1 MKDKYYKNSV
11 SPSPKKMRATSS
23 VSSPNY
29 KVHWIVLFGI
39 VIFISAIYYLGFST
53 PSSYKDKSETFSIK
67 TIPNLNDQ
75 ALHALDPQQ
84 FSYVVVIDAGSSG
97 CRAHVYRYGKLGS
110 SSGPLYILPRHDSK
124 KLKPG
129 LSSFS
134 GQPELAGP
142 SLASL
147 IQFVKGKVPE
157 NYWKDTPI
165 WLKATAGLRL
175 LDKTASDKILES
187 VRVFLKDPSNCPFHF
202 KPHYANLISGWFN
215 IFIYLFIYL
224 FE

>member
-1 MKDKYYKNSV
+1 MKDKYYKNSI
-11 SPSPKKMRATSS
+11 SPSPKKMRTTSS
-23 VSSPNY
+23 TSSSNY
-29 KVHWIVLFGI
+29 KVHWIIVFGVLVF
-39 VIFISAIYYLGFST
+39 VTVVFYLSSST
-53 PSSYKDKSETFSIK
+53 PIFYKDKSEEYSVK
-67 TIPNLNDQ
+67 TIPNLSDQ

-110 SSGPLYILPRHDSK
+110 ISGPLYILPQHDSK

-129 LSSFS
+129 LSSFA

-142 SLASL
+142 SLSSL
-147 IQFVKGKVPE
+147 IQFVKEKVPE

-175 LDKTASDKILES
+175 LEKTVSDKILES
-187 VRVFLKDPSNCPFHF
+187 VRAFLKDPSSSPFHF
-202 KPHYANLISGWFN
+202 KTHYAQLISGWFV
-215 IFIYLFIYL
+215 
-224 FE
+224 